1 MKKFLSNLKEVAHL
15 FLIKLKLQKRKWHSY
30 IKLETKTLKAFMVL
44 QVKTKNA
51 IFGSKM
57 DEKMKQHRLPFLKHS
72 SRKVVF

>member
-1 MKKFLSNLKEVAHL
+1 MKKFLSNLKKVAHW
-15 FLIKLKLQKRKWHSY
+15 FLILKLQRRKWHSY